1 MRRILILFCAAVLLC
16 SFSACAASP
25 QPAAQDMQILDITQW
40 PENEYTRAI
49 PTPDMGT
56 PVTEIKSGS
65 LYSVTL
71 DGVSRQMCYDYLACL
86 AQNGF
91 QIKFPGQENDVSG
104 GWLYSNGN
112 AVVTVSQSGSRM
124 IIGITFESID

>member
-25 QPAAQDMQILDITQW
+25 QPAAEDVQILDITQW
-40 PENEYTRAI
+40 P
-49 PTPDMGT
+49 
-56 PVTEIKSGS
+56 
-65 LYSVTL
+65 
-71 DGVSRQMCYDYLACL
+71 
-86 AQNGF
+86 
-91 QIKFPGQENDVSG
+91 ENDVSG